1 MNRHTTH
8 WSHLGPDAV
17 RHRGVAAGCG
27 ECRNA
32 RETARNGALSDA
44 GAKNA
49 RGAGRGRENEG
60 ETL

>member
-1 MNRHTTH
+1 MTAHTTH

-32 RETARNGALSDA
+32 RETASNGALSDA
-44 GAKNA
+44 GAERA
-49 RGAGRGRENEG
+49 SGAVRAAESAG
-60 ETL
+60 ERP